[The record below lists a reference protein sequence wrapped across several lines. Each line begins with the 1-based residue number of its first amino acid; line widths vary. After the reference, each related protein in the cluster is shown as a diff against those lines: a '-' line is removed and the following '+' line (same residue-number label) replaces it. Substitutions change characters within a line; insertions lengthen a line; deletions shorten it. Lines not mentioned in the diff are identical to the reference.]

1 MAYCVDGQVLG
12 KVNCSVMGQSK
23 KERERGGR
31 SGGTRRTKEQVLVV
45 DKEKGRR
52 GCLAGKQRARSIK
65 TGQLGR
71 GFLGPGF
78 PLGSRVCSI
87 RKIPRPLYPDSSAII
102 VSIPLSGHPHLRALF
117 MPFRVCHA
125 TCLPNRFA
133 VLIANFIFLCYVP
146 VHRSNSAKST

>member
-1 MAYCVDGQVLG
+1 
-12 KVNCSVMGQSK
+12 MGQSK
-23 KERERGGR
+23 KERERGR

-87 RKIPRPLYPDSSAII
+87 RKFPRPLYPDNSAHLSFI
-102 VSIPLSGHPHLRALF
+102 VCSIPLSARRHSPHCPACPACTLYAISCMRCYLC
-117 MPFRVCHA
+117 V
-125 TCLPNRFA
+125 TVSNRFSA
-133 VLIANFIFLCYVP
+133 DRELYLPLLCSCASY
-146 VHRSNSAKST
+146 SNSAKRP